1 MLKYDGTEFHG
12 WQRQP
17 GQRTVQGVLEDALGR
32 ILGRSP
38 YVYGAGR
45 TDSGVHALAQVAHF
59 RTDEGPPLDEFRDAL
74 RHILPEDL
82 GVVSMVRVK
91 ENFHARH
98 HATGKIYR
106 YVIHNNPFP
115 DPFRSRFE
123 ALVRAPLHLES
134 MKKAAAFLIGRHDFA
149 AFRSAK
155 ATSKT
160 TERNLDR
167 ITLIKKGKRIEVE
180 FRAPGFLYHMVRNI
194 MAALIEVGKG
204 RLEPEDVRT
213 LLESKDRHGAPASAP
228 AKGLVMVKVMYGKR
242 KNERGKIENWR
253 TSESRE
259 QGDEEQDIEPE
270 A

>member
-1 MLKYDGTEFHG
+1 MANTNLKKTSGKIKLVLKYDGTEFHG

-194 MAALIEVGKG
+194 IGEIIGEIPLGRKSPWAKIYTPWGPTQQPFFCEGVVGSEPSFPKPSRPVAAHCLAFPLRV
-204 RLEPEDVRT
+204 
-213 LLESKDRHGAPASAP
+213 S
-228 AKGLVMVKVMYGKR
+228 
-242 KNERGKIENWR
+242 
-253 TSESRE
+253 
-259 QGDEEQDIEPE
+259 
-270 A
+270 